1 MIQLAGRQVTETM
14 ELIPISSTNLNDEQ
28 EKSQNNLKNKRKTQC
43 FEVKKLPSE
52 RRNTNTIILTNIH
65 YKNKNIRERQTQNQ
79 LTTEKKKSIF
89 EVQNTENKH
98 SLTCTEKFKK
108 EANYIMDLPITIIIM
123 SILTLFALF
132 LSDIQ
137 TAWCPPSCDFPFD
150 IIQLFVF
157 ISFTIEICLCTYVDP
172 TYGCSLFFWLD
183 TISTLSLFLDVNFI
197 SDKFLGT
204 KIFLGN
210 TKYKYQLALS
220 KISTASGTTRVLRIL
235 RIVKLIRVVKLYKS
249 VYQAKT
255 KMIKAEEKKKKQLKL
270 LLLNS
275 TNKSSSSSSTPETE
289 DKLNTS
295 GQQVSISKKFSSELS
310 KKRLMSPLK
319 KTQIFK
325 VLSPE
330 KEKEEEKE
338 KKDDFEKIKQI
349 KDVTEET
356 IKESRISKI
365 LTDSLN
371 KKIFCVVMVVLII
384 YPFLSEDFYITNTD
398 SISYSLL
405 SNYLESY
412 YIINNQTFNRFFEN
426 YVNASVDSFF
436 PIINITLNGTLIY
449 HNKNITKT
457 DFRNDE
463 IRTYISPDF
472 LIEITFSMFK
482 ETTLNAT
489 LNFFRTLF
497 VCILVTMSVWFIE
510 GDAKKNVLE
519 PLEIMME
526 IIDKVSSDPVNAKN
540 INAIQSGTKATIE
553 KYEHDDNKEE
563 NYEIKIIKQS
573 IIKISALL
581 SMGFG
586 EIGAEIIKKNLIN
599 DTYNFKEKGKMIA
612 GIYGYFNIRNYSK
625 INKQFKKNSIILINH
640 IAEIIHDSVAMYSG
654 NITKNF
660 GESVLAIWK
669 FTSNNFTVNENQA
682 YSSIKDNNVINKEK
696 LRTNRKS
703 YTLKSEETEIKNKMN
718 KKLNSKTLVPKST
731 DNCTKGEI
739 INEDL
744 TVLMENITDLALFSC
759 LRIYHKIQKK
769 SNSYFTDPSNKISI
783 GFSLHLGSSIE
794 GVIGS
799 SLKIDTVHLSRNTII
814 TEKLNDL
821 SIFYGVDFIFTDE
834 VYNHLSDTVKE
845 FCRIIDIITFS
856 SISKSY
862 RIYTIDINKKLS
874 LSTKPHVYLSR
885 YEKELLHNEKKK
897 KLYETINSVGNVSYC
912 ILSRHSFQEVLESNY
927 SEDFF
932 MSWKKG
938 FMFYEKGEW
947 EKAKEEFTQC
957 HKIDPEDKPCLRLLE
972 HMEKFNYHAP
982 CFWDGSRHCP
992 K

>member
-1 MIQLAGRQVTETM
+1 MIQSTGRQLTENM

-28 EKSQNNLKNKRKTQC
+28 EKGHNNLKNKRKTQS
-43 FEVKKLPSE
+43 FTLKKIQYE

-65 YKNKNIRERQTQNQ
+65 SKNKNIRERQSQNK
-79 LTTEKKKSIF
+79 LTSEKKKSIF
-89 EVQNTENKH
+89 EIQNTENKH
-98 SLTCTEKFKK
+98 SLSCTEKFKK
-108 EANYIMDLPITIIIM
+108 KAIYIMDLPITIIIM
-123 SILTLFALF
+123 SILTLFALY

-137 TAWCPPSCDFPFD
+137 TAWCPPSCDLPFD

-172 TYGCSLFFWLD
+172 AYGCSLFFWLD

-249 VYQAKT
+249 VYQAKS
-255 KMIKAEEKKKKQLKL
+255 KMIKAEEMKKKQLKL

-275 TNKSSSSSSTPETE
+275 TNKSSSSSSTPETD

-295 GQQVSISKKFSSELS
+295 GQQVSISKKFSNDLS
-310 KKRLMSPLK
+310 KKRLASPLK

-325 VLSPE
+325 VLSPVKENE
-330 KEKEEEKE
+330 KENENE
-338 KKDDFEKIKQI
+338 DDFEKIKQI

-371 KKIFCVVMVVLII
+371 KKIFCVVMIVLII
-384 YPFLSEDFYITNTD
+384 YPFLSEDFYITSTD

-412 YIINNQTFNRFFEN
+412 YMINNQTFNRFLDNF
-426 YVNASVDSFF
+426 VNTSVDSFF

-449 HNKNITKT
+449 QNKNITKT
-457 DFRNDE
+457 NFRNDE
-463 IRTYISPDF
+463 IRTYISPGF

-526 IIDKVSSDPVNAKN
+526 IIDKVSSDPANAKN
-540 INAIQSGTKATIE
+540 INEIQSGTKATIE
-553 KYEHDDNKEE
+553 KYEQDNKEE

-586 EIGAEIIKKNLIN
+586 EIGSEIIKKNLIN

-612 GIYGYFNIRNYSK
+612 GIYGFFNIRNYSK

-654 NITKNF
+654 NITKNY
-660 GESVLAIWK
+660 GESILAIWK
-669 FTSNNFTVNENQA
+669 FTSNNFVVDENQA
-682 YSSIKDNNVINKEK
+682 YSSIKDNNIMNLEK
-696 LRTNRKS
+696 IRKQRKTF
-703 YTLKSEETEIKNKMN
+703 TLKDEGMKIKNQMN
-718 KKLNSKTLVPKST
+718 EILKSKTLVSTST
-731 DNCTKGEI
+731 DKYTKPEI
-739 INEDL
+739 RNEDL
-744 TVLMENITDLALFSC
+744 IVLMENITDLALFSC
-759 LRIYHKIQKK
+759 IRIYHKIQKK
-769 SNSYFTDPSNKISI
+769 SNALFTDPSNKISI

-834 VYNHLSDTVKE
+834 VYNHLSDSVKN

-874 LSTKPHVYLSR
+874 ISTKAHVYLSR

-897 KLYETINSVGNVSYC
+897 KLYEAINSVGNVSHC
-912 ILSRHSFQEVLESNY
+912 ILSRHSFQEVLESNNP
-927 SEDFF
+927 EDFF
-932 MSWKKG
+932 LSWKKG
-938 FMFYEKGEW
+938 FEFYEKGEW
-947 EKAKEEFTQC
+947 EKAKEEFNEC
-957 HKIDPEDKPCLRLLE
+957 HKIDPEDQPCIRILE
-972 HMEKFNYHAP
+972 QMEKFNNHAP
-982 CFWDGSRHCP
+982 CFWDGARRCP
-992 K
+992 E